1 MEKEKI
7 TEEITD
13 KKRFLVW
20 IKEHK
25 TQILL
30 TGISVTAIL
39 ATALGLKNKDAMIE
53 LWNTMKQQMEKGSL
67 YSSKWFEKANL
78 EELETAR
85 KYIQQDY
92 NNPNLDLDYRDYCWK
107 LLNRFDPVNTVQPQN
122 RSTKKFRR
130 SASAMRRSS
139 HAVRQTFWSRNLANW
154 RKKWLSGNSRMK
166 MY

>member
-1 MEKEKI
+1 MEKENI

-13 KKRFLVW
+13 KNRFLVW

-67 YSSKWFEKANL
+67 YSSKWFEKDNL
-78 EELETAR
+78 
-85 KYIQQDY
+85 
-92 NNPNLDLDYRDYCWK
+92 
-107 LLNRFDPVNTVQPQN
+107 
-122 RSTKKFRR
+122 
-130 SASAMRRSS
+130 
-139 HAVRQTFWSRNLANW
+139 
-154 RKKWLSGNSRMK
+154 
-166 MY
+166 

>member
-39 ATALGLKNKDAMIE
+39 ATALGLKI
-53 LWNTMKQQMEKGSL
+53 
-67 YSSKWFEKANL
+67 
-78 EELETAR
+78 
-85 KYIQQDY
+85 
-92 NNPNLDLDYRDYCWK
+92 
-107 LLNRFDPVNTVQPQN
+107 
-122 RSTKKFRR
+122 
-130 SASAMRRSS
+130 
-139 HAVRQTFWSRNLANW
+139 
-154 RKKWLSGNSRMK
+154 RMQ
-166 MY
+166 

>member
-39 ATALGLKNKDAMIE
+39 ATALGLKNNGCNDRIVE
-53 LWNTMKQQMEKGSL
+53 
-67 YSSKWFEKANL
+67 
-78 EELETAR
+78 
-85 KYIQQDY
+85 Y
-92 NNPNLDLDYRDYCWK
+92 NEATNGKRI
-107 LLNRFDPVNTVQPQN
+107 FI
-122 RSTKKFRR
+122 
-130 SASAMRRSS
+130 
-139 HAVRQTFWSRNLANW
+139 
-154 RKKWLSGNSRMK
+154 
-166 MY
+166 

>member
-39 ATALGLKNKDAMIE
+39 DNCIRLKK
-53 LWNTMKQQMEKGSL
+53 
-67 YSSKWFEKANL
+67 
-78 EELETAR
+78 
-85 KYIQQDY
+85 
-92 NNPNLDLDYRDYCWK
+92 
-107 LLNRFDPVNTVQPQN
+107 
-122 RSTKKFRR
+122 
-130 SASAMRRSS
+130 
-139 HAVRQTFWSRNLANW
+139 
-154 RKKWLSGNSRMK
+154 
-166 MY
+166 